1 MFQLLPDV
9 AFQAKALAALLA
21 LVLAGSAVRAKLKGN
36 PRLPLPPGPPGHWLL
51 GNALPRVNQSQ
62 QFAAWVNQYGPVISL
77 RIGPKIMIII
87 GRHRESVD
95 IMEKEGGVLA
105 DRPRSVAAGEMLSR
119 GLRMVLTPAGEQFR
133 RLRRVVH
140 THLQAK
146 AVESYGPIQIQAARD
161 VILDILNDP
170 KRHQAHANRYAASVI
185 LRVTYGKS
193 TPTAT
198 DAPEIVT
205 IHKMLK
211 HFQMLMRP
219 GAMLVEKYPILK
231 YVPFYASSIETWR
244 QEESKLYHDQ
254 LGRVARELGM
264 GEAGPSFGRY
274 LLENQNTHKLSYEEM
289 AYLAGSL
296 FGAGSDTTAVAIM
309 VVVMA
314 AACHPEAQ
322 DIVQDELDNIIGRD
336 RAPTFDDYDTLLQI
350 QAFMLECLRW
360 RPVTTLGFAHRSTAD
375 IPYKDFC
382 IPKGAIVFGNHWAIS
397 RDPEVYPNP
406 DKFDPQRWFGSDGGV
421 RDDLKFPSFGFGRRI
436 CPGRHIAN
444 RSIFINTALL
454 LWSFRITQDPNS
466 PIDDTGF
473 VDGVIAHPKPF
484 EACFTPRIADEAH
497 LREVMAKYAE
507 GL

>member
-1 MFQLLPDV
+1 MFELLPEL
-9 AFQAKALAALLA
+9 ALQAKVLAALLA
-21 LVLAGSAVRAKLKGN
+21 LVLAGGAVRATLKRKR
-36 PRLPLPPGPPGHWLL
+36 RLPLPPGPPGHWLF
-51 GNALPRVNQSQ
+51 GNAIPRENQSQ

-77 RIGPKIMIII
+77 RLGPKTMIII
-87 GRHRESVD
+87 GRYQESVD
-95 IMEKEGGVLA
+95 IMEKEGGLLA
-105 DRPRSVAAGEMLSR
+105 DRPRSVAVGEMLSR
-119 GLRMVLTPAGEQFR
+119 GLRMILAPAGEQFR
-133 RLRRVVH
+133 RLRRTAH
-140 THLQAK
+140 THLHAK
-146 AVESYGPIQIQAARD
+146 ATESYGPIQMQAARD

-170 KRHQAHANRYAASVI
+170 KRHQAHVNRYAASVI
-185 LRVTYGKS
+185 LRITYGKS

-211 HFQMLMRP
+211 RFQMLMRP
-219 GAMLVEKYPILK
+219 GALLVETYPILK
-231 YVPFYASSIETWR
+231 YVPFYASYIETWR
-244 QEESKLYHDQ
+244 QEESKLFHDQ
-254 LGRVARELGM
+254 LGRVARELDT
-264 GEAGPSFGRY
+264 GEAGPSFARY

-309 VVVMA
+309 VVFMA

-322 DIVQDELDNIIGRD
+322 SVVQDELDNAVGRD
-336 RAPTFDDYDTLLQI
+336 RAPTFDDYDALPQL

-360 RPVTTLGFAHRSTAD
+360 RPMTTLGFAHRALTD

-382 IPKGAIVFGNHWAIS
+382 IPEGAIVFGNHWAIS

-406 DKFDPQRWFGSDGGV
+406 DKFDPQRWLNSYGQV

-436 CPGRHIAN
+436 CPGLHIAT
-444 RSIFINTALL
+444 RSVFINAALL
-454 LWSFRITQDPNS
+454 LWSFRVTQDPNS
-466 PIDDTGF
+466 PIDDKGF

-484 EACFTPRIADEAH
+484 NVCFAPRIADEAH
-497 LREVMAKYAE
+497 LREVMAKYTE